1 MSLSTTMTKPPLR
14 IYCCPKSSN
23 ARTIFEATEHQLVA
37 QPADADLLWI
47 RSDPE
52 YAFPYLQPHQSIN
65 HIPGEV
71 GLSNKGLLTLNLR
84 NYGMTNP
91 ERITNFYPE
100 SFCLFAEQTKAEAIH
115 KFEESS
121 YQQTPW
127 LLKPGNNSRGR
138 GITIYDDFD
147 AIQSELNRPAAT
159 FNNQEILQRYITN
172 PLLLQ
177 GRKSEL
183 RIYWVILST
192 NPVVAYLYR
201 TGTVRLTTKDFV
213 LGKFDD
219 KAIHLTNTYQQK
231 KQASYDPSQTLKWSF
246 NDLDDYLFTAGKTNS
261 RAFTSERLI
270 PELQSHLGII
280 LEATQDELARNLPK
294 TGHCFALL
302 GADVILDDDLKIYI
316 TEIQEGPGLSFDDPI
331 KEKLIP
337 QMLSDLTQ
345 LICENKLSDING
357 SLNPDISSTG
367 FIPILGNFSPKFE
380 NQNGTLEAQKHPPK
394 ANPEPTSLKTLINKR
409 EVLHVM
415 EAHDGLSAK
424 IAAEAG
430 FQAIWAS
437 GFSIST
443 ALGLRDF
450 NEMSASDLVYAVE
463 RMRNVT
469 EVPILVDIDE
479 GYGNANNARLLAKR
493 LSIIGASGVCMEDK
507 CFPKR
512 NSFVGG
518 SQILAETA
526 EMANKIRAVKEV
538 VADEFLVV
546 ARLEGFITGS
556 SIFDVLYRANAYTE
570 AGADAL
576 LIHSKLTTDQEIK
589 LFCELSPK
597 TLPIVLVPTTYQDFD
612 QSQLLDLG
620 VRMIVWANHSLRA
633 SAQAMISNCNHI
645 REYQSPANSPVPMTS
660 MKQLFKMFDYDG
672 SLED

>member
-1 MSLSTTMTKPPLR
+1 MPNQNVVKPPLR
-14 IYCCPKSSN
+14 IFCCPKSSN
-23 ARTIFEATEHQLVA
+23 AQALFARTPHQLVER
-37 QPADADLLWI
+37 PADADLLWV
-47 RSDPE
+47 RSEPE
-52 YAFPYLQPHQSIN
+52 HAYPFLQAHQSIN
-65 HIPGEV
+65 HIPGEA

-84 NYGMTNP
+84 NYSLLNP
-91 ERITNFYPE
+91 QWDTSFYPE
-100 SFCLFAEQTKAEAIH
+100 SFCLFSEQTKNEAA
-115 KFEESS
+115 KSLTDPGYRS
-121 YQQTPW
+121 VPW

-138 GITIYDDFD
+138 GILVSDDPVEID
-147 AIQSELNRPAAT
+147 NILARPT
-159 FNNQEILQRYITN
+159 GSFTNQEILQRYITN
-172 PLLLQ
+172 PLLLN

-192 NPVVAYLYR
+192 EPLVAYLYD
-201 TGTVRLTTKDFV
+201 TGTVRLTSKKFV
-213 LGKFDD
+213 LGNFDD
-219 KAIHLTNTYQQK
+219 KAIHLTNTFQQK
-231 KQASYDPSQTLKWSF
+231 QQESYDPSQTLKWSF
-246 NDLDDYLFTAGKTNS
+246 NDLDNYLFTEGKTNS
-261 RAFTSERLI
+261 RAFTSEQLI

-280 LEATQDELARNLPK
+280 LEATKDELARNLPK

-302 GADVILDDDLKIYI
+302 GADVILDDDLKVYI

-337 QMLSDLTQ
+337 QMLADLTQ
-345 LICENKLSDING
+345 LICDSKLCDING
-357 SLNPDISSTG
+357 SPYTDISSSG

-380 NQNGTLEAQKHPPK
+380 NQAGMLDAPKPPPRILAK
-394 ANPEPTSLKTLINKR
+394 PMSLKALINKR

-469 EVPILVDIDE
+469 DVPILVDIDE

-518 SQILAETA
+518 SQILAEPA
-526 EMANKIRAVKEV
+526 EMANKIRAVKEA
-538 VADEFLVV
+538 VADDFLVV
-546 ARLEGFITGS
+546 ARLEGFIAGC
-556 SIFDVLYRANAYTE
+556 SIFEVLYRANAYTE

-576 LIHSKLTTDQEIK
+576 LIHSKLATDDEIQ
-589 LFCELSPK
+589 LFCEMSPK
-597 TLPIVLVPTTYQDFD
+597 TLPIILVPTTYSDFD

-633 SAQAMISNCNHI
+633 SAQAMISICNHI
-645 REYQSPANSPVPMTS
+645 GEHKSPANSPVPMTS
-660 MKQLFKMFDYDG
+660 MNQLFEMFDYDTSPEG
-672 SLED
+672 